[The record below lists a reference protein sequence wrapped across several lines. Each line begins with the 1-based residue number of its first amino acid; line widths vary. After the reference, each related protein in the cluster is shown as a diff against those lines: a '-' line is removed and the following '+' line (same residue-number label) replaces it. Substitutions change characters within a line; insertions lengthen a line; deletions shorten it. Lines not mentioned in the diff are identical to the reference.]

1 MSIGIVVPGIS
12 NTVLLMCLGIYS
24 EYINA
29 ISSINFHIL
38 IPIGIGILLGG
49 IIWIRLIKLLLSKY
63 HEKTFLA
70 IIGFTLGSI
79 FVLLPNYDSL
89 LFYVDNINSLFQILL
104 IFIISIF
111 ISYKLEK

>member
-29 ISSINFHIL
+29 ISSININIL
-38 IPIGIGILLGG
+38 LPMGIGILFGG
-49 IIWIRLIKLLLSKY
+49 IIWIKLIKLLLSKY

-79 FVLLPNYDSL
+79 FVLLPNYN
-89 LFYVDNINSLFQILL
+89 LFLSYIHNLNSLFQIIL
-104 IFIISIF
+104 IFIISTF